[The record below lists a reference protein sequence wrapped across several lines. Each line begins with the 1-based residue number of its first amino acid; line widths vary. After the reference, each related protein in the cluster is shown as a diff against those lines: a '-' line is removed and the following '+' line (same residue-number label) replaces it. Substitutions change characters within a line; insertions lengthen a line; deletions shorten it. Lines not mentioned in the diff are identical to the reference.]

1 MLKGYACLPAG
12 VTDRRIVV
20 MSFAD
25 KVSALRIIL
34 IPIFVSLLIYSGSH
48 SYLRAVAV
56 GVFILAM
63 LSDFFDGL
71 VARIKKEKSELGQI
85 IDPLA
90 DKLLLLTAFIS
101 LYLLHFKIYLW
112 VVLIVV
118 SRDLVIL
125 LGVIIL
131 HFLKIE
137 VPISPSIWGKL
148 TTFFQMFTVLWI
160 LIDIPYHFFICL
172 LAVTLTL
179 ISGIDYLMRGAKG
192 INAKINSSHC

>member
-1 MLKGYACLPAG
+1 
-12 VTDRRIVV
+12 

-25 KVSALRIIL
+25 KVSSIRIIL
-34 IPIFVSLLIYSGSH
+34 IPVFVSLLIYSRTH
-48 SYLRAVAV
+48 PALRTVAV
-56 GVFILAM
+56 GVFILAV

-101 LYLLHFKIYLW
+101 LYLLHFEIYLW

-125 LGVIIL
+125 VGLLIL
-131 HFLKIE
+131 NFLKID
-137 VPISPSIWGKL
+137 IIIAPSNWGKL
-148 TTFFQMFTVLWI
+148 TTFFQMAAVLWI
-160 LIDIPYHFFICL
+160 LIGIPHHFFICL
-172 LAVTLTL
+172 LAVIFTL
-179 ISGIDYLMRGAKG
+179 ISGIDYFVRGIKG
-192 INAKINSSHC
+192 INAKNNSSGR

>member
-1 MLKGYACLPAG
+1 
-12 VTDRRIVV
+12 

-25 KVSALRIIL
+25 KVTSIRIIL
-34 IPIFVSLLIYSGSH
+34 IPVFVSLLIYVRTH
-48 SYLRAVAV
+48 PYLRAVAI
-56 GVFILAM
+56 GVFVLAV

-90 DKLLLLTAFIS
+90 DKLLLLTAFIT
-101 LYLLHFKIYLW
+101 LYLLAPFKIYLW

-118 SRDLVIL
+118 SRDLIIL
-125 LGVIIL
+125 LGVVIL

-137 VPISPSIWGKL
+137 INIAPTTWGKL

-160 LIDIPYHFFICL
+160 LAGVPYYFFVCL
-172 LAVTLTL
+172 LAVVFTL
-179 ISGIDYLMRGAKG
+179 ISGIDYFIRGAKE
-192 INAKINSSHC
+192 INAKVNSSNS